1 LTVNICPAIV
11 AVPDLGAPVFSWI
24 ASLTEP
30 FPVPALPE
38 STASQG
44 TLAEAVQP
52 HPAGAVTLTLVDP
65 AAAGT
70 ETRSGEIANE
80 QLSACET
87 VNVRPPIV
95 SVP

>member
-1 LTVNICPAIV
+1 M
-11 AVPDLGAPVFSWI
+11 FSSI
-24 ASLTEP
+24 ASFTEP
-30 FPVPALPE
+30 FPVPELAAL
-38 STASQG
+38 TASQG
-44 TLAEAVQP
+44 ALADAVQP
-52 HPAGAVTLTLVDP
+52 HPAGAVTLAVVEP

-70 ETRSGEIANE
+70 ETRSGEMANE